1 VNRALTAILLIAV
14 VTLLAAACGDDLV
27 FPGKTVATPAPTTS
41 ATAETATPGTPGTPS
56 PTATATP

>member
-1 VNRALTAILLIAV
+1 MNRAVTAIVLIAV

-27 FPGKTVATPAPTTS
+27 FPGKTVPTPAATSS
-41 ATAETATPGTPGTPS
+41 ATAETATPGTPT

>member
-1 VNRALTAILLIAV
+1 VNRALTAIVLIAV

-27 FPGKTVATPAPTTS
+27 FPGKTAATPAATSS
-41 ATAETATPGTPGTPS
+41 ATAETATPGTPT